1 MVQESPIA
9 SWTRGASK
17 TASGA
22 QGRRRPGGRLLDFVL
37 CEAPT
42 LTAQAWRR

>member
-17 TASGA
+17 TASG
-22 QGRRRPGGRLLDFVL
+22 PKGGD
-37 CEAPT
+37 APEDVC
-42 LTAQAWRR
+42 